1 MKIKFYK
8 IIIIIILFS
17 FCSTPIIKQ
26 EKNLSFYR
34 IEHYKTKRSPK
45 GILLQF
51 DPLSFSTDLLEKHW
65 IPFWLKENYEIVQ
78 IVLKEKRLLSSQ
90 EVDVILKDIQEN
102 DSLSSKKIILTG
114 ISFGGITILDYL
126 NEKENIQSISRV
138 MVIGT
143 GWDYAYSGNLFY
155 ENHDL
160 FNKKIKEIK
169 NPKFLSYKKYLE
181 ESYNK
186 PFIEDLYIPNISIE
200 KKKVKNLSSH
210 RLPMLIVIGK
220 IDPFSPED
228 SMITFIKNYRQCSF
242 KTLLNRCYYIEASR
256 ANFFDK
262 DYNHFD
268 LFLYDDVEDD
278 LYKDMNEWIRKEF

>member
-1 MKIKFYK
+1 MKINFYK

-34 IEHYKTKRSPK
+34 IEHYKTKRPPK

>member
-17 FCSTPIIKQ
+17 FCSIPIIKQ
-26 EKNLSFYR
+26 EKNFSFYR
-34 IEHYKTKRSPK
+34 IEHYKTKRPPK

-51 DPLSFSTDLLEKHW
+51 DPLSFSIDILEKHW
-65 IPFWLKENYEIVQ
+65 IPFWLKENYEVVQ
-78 IVLKEKRLLSSQ
+78 IVQKEKRLLSSQ
-90 EVDVILKDIQEN
+90 EVDVILKNIQEN
-102 DSLSSKKIILTG
+102 DSFSSKKIILTG

-126 NEKENIQSISRV
+126 NEKENIEGISRV

-160 FNKKIKEIK
+160 LNKKIKEIK
-169 NPKFLSYKKYLE
+169 NPKFLSYKRYLE
-181 ESYNK
+181 ESFNK
-186 PFIEDLYIPNISIE
+186 PLIEDFYIPNVSIE

-228 SMITFIKNYRQCSF
+228 SMITFVKNYQQCSF
-242 KTLLNRCYYIEASR
+242 KTILNRCYYIEASR
-256 ANFFDK
+256 ANFFDM
-262 DYNHFD
+262 DYNHFE

-278 LYKDMNEWIRKEF
+278 LYEDMIDWIRKEF

>member
-8 IIIIIILFS
+8 IFILIILLS

-26 EKNLSFYR
+26 ERNSSFYR
-34 IEHYKTKRSPK
+34 IEHYKTKRTPK

-51 DPLSFSTDLLEKHW
+51 DPISFSIDTLEKHW
-65 IPFWLKENYEIVQ
+65 IPFWLKENYEVVQ
-78 IVLKEKRLLSSQ
+78 IIQNEKRFLSSQ

-102 DSLSSKKIILTG
+102 NSLSSKKIILTG
-114 ISFGGITILDYL
+114 ISLGGITILDYL
-126 NEKENIQSISRV
+126 NEKENIEGISRV
-138 MVIGT
+138 VVIGT

-160 FNKKIKEIK
+160 LNKKIKDIK
-169 NPKFLSYKKYLE
+169 NFKFLSYKKYLE
-181 ESYNK
+181 ENYNK
-186 PFIEDLYIPNISIE
+186 PFIEDFFIPNVSIE
-200 KKKVKNLSSH
+200 KKKVKYLGNH
-210 RLPMLIVIGK
+210 RLPMLIVVGK

-228 SMITFIKNYRQCSF
+228 SMIPFIKNYQQCSF
-242 KTLLNRCYYIEASR
+242 KTLLNQCYYIEASR

-268 LFLYDDVEDD
+268 LFLYDDVIDD
-278 LYKDMNEWIRKEF
+278 LYQDMNEWIRKEF